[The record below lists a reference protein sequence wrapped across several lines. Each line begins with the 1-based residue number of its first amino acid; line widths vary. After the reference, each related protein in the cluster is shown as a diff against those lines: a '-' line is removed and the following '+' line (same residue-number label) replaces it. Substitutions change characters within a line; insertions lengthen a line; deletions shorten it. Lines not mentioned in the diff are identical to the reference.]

1 MYLGGVVGGLVQI
14 FAECHGEYAG
24 AGGERRGAERGQY
37 CVVHRYG
44 LVGCGG
50 YLVSCGI
57 ADRPRLY
64 VELRGGQAV
73 DRIGVR
79 VGEVERYG
87 VGAVRRYHRV

>member
-1 MYLGGVVGGLVQI
+1 MYLGGVVSRLVQI
-14 FAECHGEYAG
+14 FAECHFQHAR

-37 CVVHRYG
+37 CVVYRYG
-44 LVGCGG
+44 LVGRGG
-50 YLVSCGI
+50 YQIAGRV